1 VGLVPAAAYVQD
13 DEGDEGGGVR
23 LGIGDGGGMHG
34 LLVAFASAAPDQTQ
48 LMLGDYEVNSMIAE
62 LLGNVQRGVP
72 DTNAAL
78 VRVPDVAAAFTD
90 VDKCPICYENLLDV
104 AADGSTVVRTAR
116 CNHSFC
122 DACIR
127 TWLAQNATC
136 PVCMTDLGAQFATT
150 EDYPQA
156 CEESYEGG
164 EGEDSDESYE
174 GEDSDESYEGGEGE
188 DDAVGMQDEYD
199 DDKQLAGGECSSTR
213 S

>member
-1 VGLVPAAAYVQD
+1 ML
-13 DEGDEGGGVR
+13 
-23 LGIGDGGGMHG
+23 M
-34 LLVAFASAAPDQTQ
+34 AFASAAPDQTQ
-48 LMLGDYEVNSMIAE
+48 LSLGDYEVNSMIAE
-62 LLGNVQRGVP
+62 LLGNVPRGVP

-78 VRVPDVAAAFTD
+78 LRVPDVAEAFTD

-104 AADGSTVVRTAR
+104 AADGSGVVRTAR

-156 CEESYEGG
+156 CD
-164 EGEDSDESYE
+164 EDDES
-174 GEDSDESYEGGEGE
+174 EDEDDDESYEGGEGGERGYE
-188 DDAVGMQDEYD
+188 DDDDEQLVGD
-199 DDKQLAGGECSSTR
+199 ECSSTR